1 MDEETETD
9 TKKKE
14 KRIDLSVAQ
23 VAGSALA
30 AAVAAYLAGRLGVY
44 GTIIGAGV
52 VSVVA
57 TTGGSVFQHL
67 FRRTGEQLK
76 EAKVVTRP
84 KPRRFPLTRTHT
96 HTDTGTGTGT
106 GSLSA
111 SGAQAGEARRADPT
125 MVLATFDRRGAED
138 EVTSVAARESGPGA
152 DRTQLIPRAGQAG
165 GRGPSGAHPAPEGDD
180 ATRMLRAV
188 DDDATR
194 ALRPVKAGGQERP
207 ADRTQ
212 LVPRLEERTQL
223 VPRLD
228 ERTMA
233 LGQAAPGRTGA
244 TADVDAAS
252 GKAAAKA
259 EGAEEEVEEVAHAT
273 YGTRLRG
280 WKRPALGA
288 FAVFVLAM
296 GAVTAT
302 ELITGQTSSGAPGTT
317 LSHLTH
323 PADTGRDQPDTPRS
337 PDPRHST
344 GHGKDHGSGDEP
356 SPDPSGSGRTG
367 TGDGTDPGTRSPSP
381 SPSDGGKTSPAP
393 STSPSTEP
401 SPSGSAGTGDGG
413 GDSTGSTGDDSQ
425 KNPDGQQVPDPG
437 AS

>member
-44 GTIIGAGV
+44 GTIIGAGL

-57 TTGGSVFQHL
+57 TTGGSIFQHL

-76 EAKVVTRP
+76 EATVTTRP
-84 KPRRFPLTRTHT
+84 KPRRFSSTRTRSTTPH
-96 HTDTGTGTGT
+96 
-106 GSLSA
+106 A
-111 SGAQAGEARRADPT
+111 RQAEPT
-125 MVLATFDRRGAED
+125 MVLPTFDKQGTED
-138 EVTSVAARESGPGA
+138 KVTSVAARTPGRDTA
-152 DRTQLIPRAGQAG
+152 RTQLIPRAEQA
-165 GRGPSGAHPAPEGDD
+165 RRRDPASAHPAPQSDD

-188 DDDATR
+188 GHGAIGAPRTADG
-194 ALRPVKAGGQERP
+194 AGRGRP
-207 ADRTQ
+207 AD
-212 LVPRLEERTQL
+212 RTQL

-233 LGQAAPGRTGA
+233 PARPAGPPARHPAGPPEELGT
-244 TADVDAAS
+244 T
-252 GKAAAKA
+252 
-259 EGAEEEVEEVAHAT
+259 T

-288 FAVFVLAM
+288 LAVFVLAM
-296 GAVTAT
+296 GVVTGA
-302 ELITGQTSSGAPGTT
+302 ELVTGQTPSGEKGTT

-323 PADTGRDQPDTPRS
+323 TGGGGRQQPGPPQS
-337 PDPRHST
+337 PDPGSPE
-344 GHGKDHGSGDEP
+344 HGKRHGNSGEP
-356 SPDPSGSGRTG
+356 SPDPG
-367 TGDGTDPGTRSPSP
+367 TSEDRGTDKGKDGDSPSPAP
-381 SPSDGGKTSPAP
+381 SPSDGDKTSPDPGTP
-393 STSPSTEP
+393 SSPNP
-401 SPSGSAGTGDGG
+401 SPSDATGDGG
-413 GDSTGSTGDDSQ
+413 TGNDDGSTGGEDQEDQQNQQESDAQ
-425 KNPDGQQVPDPG
+425 DPAPD